1 MATNSTKSPSL
12 QGSSS
17 NQAKKRLEEALARLE
32 SALDEKERKM
42 AGTRIIEE
50 ALGEANKKISMLQD
64 KNDTVAG
71 RLDGAIDRMKSV
83 LGEP

>member
-1 MATNSTKSPSL
+1 
-12 QGSSS
+12 
-17 NQAKKRLEEALARLE
+17 
-32 SALDEKERKM
+32 M
-42 AGTRIIEE
+42 AGTRSLEE